1 MRCLTPAL
9 LALALAQPAAAN
21 DGIGGLTAT
30 GLRFGQTDAV
40 QMAEEDLFISQ
51 SEIRVSYLFRN
62 ITDQDVT
69 GEVIFPL
76 PPIQVAYPMYSDM
89 NLPANPTR
97 ENLVNFSAVVDGQP
111 VAVSTDVIAVVET
124 PYDEGNPGLHYDTP
138 GRDVTAELAAYGI
151 PLTLDF
157 VALTRVLLALS
168 QDQRAAL
175 TAAGLASFYDDQ
187 GSANGTPTVAEPA
200 WALVWRYHWTQ
211 TFPAGAEV
219 RIAHEYEN
227 YPPGSVFGWEPEVAP
242 DDSYRAD
249 VTQTY
254 CIDEGTSQA
263 MSKALKTLDQGETNY
278 YGTAWYLDY
287 VLRTAN
293 SWAGPIGKFR
303 LTLDKGDPK
312 NVVTLCMDGIKKVGP
327 TTFVVE
333 KTDYTP
339 ERDLRILLIAGNN

>member
-1 MRCLTPAL
+1 MRPLIPAL
-9 LALALAQPAAAN
+9 LALFAHPAIAN

-30 GLRFGQTDAV
+30 GLTFGQTEAV

-51 SEIRVSYLFRN
+51 SEIRVSYLFKN

-76 PPIQVAYPMYSDM
+76 PPIHVSYPLHSDM
-89 NLPANPTR
+89 NLPPDPAR
-97 ENLVNFSAVVDGQP
+97 ENLVNFTALVDGQAVEVATDVVAVVD
-111 VAVSTDVIAVVET
+111 T
-124 PYDEGNPGLHYDTP
+124 PYAEGNPGLHYDTP
-138 GRDVTAELAAYGI
+138 GRDVTAQLTGYGI

-157 VALTRVLLALS
+157 AALTKALLALPAEK
-168 QDQRAAL
+168 RAEL
-175 TAAGLASFYDDQ
+175 TAAGLVNFYDDQ
-187 GSANGTPTVAEPA
+187 GSTDGYPTLAEPA

-219 RIAHEYEN
+219 RIAHEYEH
-227 YPPGSVFGWEPEVAP
+227 YPPGSVFGWEPDAAP
-242 DDSYRAD
+242 DDSYRAVLED
-249 VTQTY
+249 EY
-254 CIDEGTSQA
+254 CIDEGTSRA
-263 MSKALKTLDQGETNY
+263 MSKALKITDQGETMY

-303 LTLDKGDPK
+303 LTVDKGDTK
-312 NVVTLCMDGIKKVGP
+312 NVVSLCMDGLKKTGP
-327 TTFVVE
+327 TTFMVE

-339 ERDLRILLIAGNN
+339 ERDLRVLLIAGNN